1 MTNQPHSGRSG
12 CRGTLAASSASE
24 GRDGIT
30 DGVML
35 AQRLCV
41 VALLLSLA
49 VLVVP
54 VKGSDVLGSGESL
67 NCGPAST
74 AAIGLTRPE
83 LPDEPIMW
91 PGSDLGIGRA
101 PGTDPITSYAL
112 RHGGGG
118 VSDDAVAHFPQYVDD
133 VLAMM
138 SPAGVSVICG
148 SSASA

>member
-30 DGVML
+30 DVVML

-91 PGSDLGIGRA
+91 PGSDLGIGRGA
-101 PGTDPITSYAL
+101 WCQVEA
-112 RHGGGG
+112 RER
-118 VSDDAVAHFPQYVDD
+118 AV
-133 VLAMM
+133 
-138 SPAGVSVICG
+138 PAGI
-148 SSASA
+148 SAVGFAALPVTGRRSRTSE